1 MNHPIMFHDRDNKK
15 KLMSASF
22 SYFLQLLFEKK
33 KLAKKCVILITCI
46 ISLHYKGDNETVL
59 FTLLLQKSS

>member
-1 MNHPIMFHDRDNKK
+1 MNYPIMFHDRDNKK

-33 KLAKKCVILITCI
+33 NAKNCVILITCI
-46 ISLHYKGDNETVL
+46 ISLHYKGDNKTVL